1 MQTPNDR
8 VDLAKETDQEQIAA
22 QAGSHLRLMCPA
34 AAMPRVI
41 HYGLI
46 YDVEHKGGTW
56 QFDKH
61 WYFKFD
67 AHACTPWDLK
77 AQKPQAGIFP
87 PPPHPSKLHHKVS
100 KGRLVVLG

>member
-1 MQTPNDR
+1 MPTF
-8 VDLAKETDQEQIAA
+8 A
-22 QAGSHLRLMCPA
+22 A

-46 YDVEHKGGTW
+46 YDVEYKGATW

-67 AHACTPWDLK
+67 AHACPPWNLK
-77 AQKPQAGIFP
+77 SQKPQAGIFP

-100 KGRLVVLG
+100 SGRTRLCQVTDGDSTTPSTSPCQVVSNQG